1 MSRLVGSRSCAI
13 FQSSCD
19 RNSFLRFHLC
29 TQDPPTIRGAHA
41 TRRLVWDFSQC
52 DCLRATPAP
61 FRVYRVR
68 RLVRNRVNH
77 HRASCKELFDRAD
90 V

>member
-13 FQSSCD
+13 FQSSFD

-41 TRRLVWDFSQC
+41 SRAACRIYRSVIACALLQLHARYTRASALSC
-52 DCLRATPAP
+52 ATP
-61 FRVYRVR
+61 
-68 RLVRNRVNH
+68 
-77 HRASCKELFDRAD
+77 
-90 V
+90 

>member
-29 TQDPPTIRGAHA
+29 TQDPQEEH
-41 TRRLVWDFSQC
+41 
-52 DCLRATPAP
+52 TPAAR
-61 FRVYRVR
+61 RVGFLAV
-68 RLVRNRVNH
+68 
-77 HRASCKELFDRAD
+77 
-90 V
+90 